1 VSTLSRLTVLA
12 AEAALWITGA
22 ALIAGAAGMQW
33 SVDLPIDTNLVL
45 TGPTPYVAPTAGPS
59 ASPAGPSLAPG
70 ASPTI
75 SPVVQAFQAF
85 VSRADYGIKAKWTE
99 VSTSTTGSKGA
110 LTENGTIYFKGGDH
124 SSSSRQSQDGAVST
138 FDEVAV
144 GGDSYSSVN
153 GASWAKLTRSA
164 EDRDYYML
172 LFAPTIVMA
181 DQGVETKNGAQ
192 LHRLEPADSTAFG
205 RAYLKLAQSAI
216 DAFWTYQIWVHD
228 DGSPAAISLTGWT
241 VSTDS
246 AKYTFDYEYRIIA
259 TSGVTITAPKV

>member
-1 VSTLSRLTVLA
+1 MGRVTALA

-22 ALIAGAAGMQW
+22 ALIAGAAGVQW
-33 SVDLPIDTNLVL
+33 NVDLPIDTTLVL

-85 VSRADYGIKAKWTE
+85 VSRADYQIKAKWTE
-99 VSTSTTGSKGA
+99 VFTNTNDAKGE
-110 LTENGTIYFKGGDH
+110 LKENGTIYFKGGDH
-124 SSSSRQSQDGAVST
+124 SSSSRQSQAGVVST
-138 FDEVAV
+138 FDLVVV
-144 GGDSYSSVN
+144 GGDSYFRDN
-153 GASWAKLTRSA
+153 GASWSKLTRSA

-172 LFAPTIVMA
+172 LFAPTIVMV

-192 LHRLEPADSTAFG
+192 LHRLEPIDSTAFG
-205 RAYLKLAQSAI
+205 RAYLKISQSAI

-241 VSTDS
+241 VATDS
-246 AKYTFDYEYRIIA
+246 AKSTFDYEYRIIA